1 MFETLTDKLTG
12 VLDRLTNR
20 GRLTEK
26 DVDDALR
33 QVRLALLGADVNFK
47 VAREFVAKVRERS
60 VGQDVLDSISP
71 GQQVVK
77 IVHEE
82 LTATLSAGDH
92 KLTRSPQS
100 PTVLMLVGLQGAG
113 KTTTAAKLAAQMR
126 RQGQTAYL
134 VAADLRRPAAIQQ
147 LIALGKQMSIPV
159 YSEEGSSNPVKVAAA
174 GVEKAKEVGTDW
186 VIVDTGGRLHVDDAM
201 MKEMADVHK
210 GISPHE
216 VILVLDAMT
225 GQDSVQAAQEFH
237 SQVSLTGIIMTKLDG
252 DARGGAALSVT
263 GVTGVPIKFL
273 GMGERTDALEAFHPD
288 RLASR
293 ILGMGDVLTLVEK
306 AQQVVDTKRAKEL
319 EKKLRRA
326 SFDLDDFLEQLQS
339 VKRMGSIG
347 QFMEMIPGFSKLSKN
362 LPQGAFSDGEV
373 SKVEAIIRSMTPQER
388 RSPAI
393 INGSRRRRIALGSGT
408 KPQDIN
414 QLLNQFSQAQKMIR
428 QLSRGRGPK
437 NLEQLFR

>member
-20 GRLTEK
+20 GRLTER

-263 GVTGVPIKFL
+263 RVTGVPIKFL
-273 GMGERTDALEAFHPD
+273 GMGERTDALEAFYPD

>member
-60 VGQDVLDSISP
+60 VGQDVLESISP

-92 KLTRSPQS
+92 SLTRSPQS
-100 PTVLMLVGLQGAG
+100 PSVLMLVGLQGAG

-126 RQGQTAYL
+126 RQGQTSYL

-159 YSEEGSSNPVKVAAA
+159 YSEEGSTNPVKVAAA

-186 VIVDTGGRLHVDDAM
+186 VIVDTGGRMHVDDTM

-225 GQDSVQAAQEFH
+225 GQDAVQAAQEFH

-273 GMGERTDALEAFHPD
+273 GMGERIDALEAFHPD

-319 EKKLRRA
+319 EKKLRKA

-362 LPQGAFSDGEV
+362 LPEGAFSDGEV
-373 SKVEAIIRSMTPQER
+373 TKVEAIIRSMTPQER
-388 RSPAI
+388 RSPTI

-414 QLLNQFSQAQKMIR
+414 QLLNQFNQAQKMIR

-437 NLEQLFR
+437 NLEQLLR